1 MRTLAGDLREMRD
14 RRALIAFLAARRRRS
29 GVAGTVLGRV
39 WHLLTP
45 TSQIAIY
52 YLLVVVIFGQGQ
64 SYRGGAFL
72 TIVAGIMHF
81 TMFSQAITGGAGA
94 ILAQE
99 RLLLQVRIEP
109 IVFVGA
115 SYRETM
121 TNGMLGVGVFF
132 AFYLFSGNP
141 GEADW
146 GLYALALF
154 VLAVLAWAGALA
166 AATLT
171 VFLRDVR
178 LALPIGLRLL
188 LYACPVIYPTDFVP
202 ERVQTLFFLNPVA
215 SVFGVLQHA
224 LFGTP
229 APPRVSLIVSGVV
242 ITSAVVAAHVLYAR
256 SEPKFTKAF

>member
-1 MRTLAGDLREMRD
+1 
-14 RRALIAFLAARRRRS
+14 
-29 GVAGTVLGRV
+29 
-39 WHLLTP
+39 
-45 TSQIAIY
+45 
-52 YLLVVVIFGQGQ
+52 
-64 SYRGGAFL
+64 
-72 TIVAGIMHF
+72 MHY

-109 IVFVGA
+109 IIFVGA

-121 TNGMLGVGVFF
+121 TNGLLGVGAFF
-132 AFYLFSGNP
+132 VFYLLSGDP
-141 GEADW
+141 SEADW
-146 GLYALALF
+146 GLYVIALLALAT
-154 VLAVLAWAGALA
+154 LAWACALA
-166 AATLT
+166 AASLT

-202 ERVQTLFFLNPVA
+202 EKLQTVYFLNPVA
-215 SVFGVLQHA
+215 SVFGILQHA

-229 APPRVSLIVSGVV
+229 APPRLSLIVSAGA
-242 ITSAVVAAHVLYAR
+242 IAVALVAAHLLYGR